1 MKKSFF
7 VWGSNLML
15 YMVAV
20 IGLIGLLN
28 YLSTRHYFRFDLTE
42 KGKYTLSDQTVKVL
56 KNLKTEVKTIAFVKD
71 EPSARRQVREAL
83 DGYRYHSEFFRW
95 KFVDPDKYPLTAK
108 KYGVLRYNSFV
119 VEGSD
124 GRKESFFGRLS
135 EENLTNSIVKVSS
148 DKVKKV
154 YFTGG
159 HGEKEIEGTKP
170 RDYRQIALAL
180 ENENFKPE
188 TLVLA
193 KIKKI
198 PDDASVIV
206 VAGPAKDLFEGELKM
221 IRDYLNGGGRALFL
235 VDPMTLKTTIDFLA
249 EYGIE
254 PMDNVIVDKY
264 SKTLG
269 GDYLSPA
276 VTSYNKEHPITKDF
290 KYITIFPLARSL
302 KPDGGNKNGRTV
314 EILATTLKDSWGES
328 SRKELAS
335 GRVAFNEKEDTY
347 GPLIIAAV
355 AEIEQKEKPKG
366 RKGELVVIGDSDF
379 AANSYIG
386 FGGNRDFFLNIIN
399 WLAGEEDRISIR
411 PKAAK
416 MDPIIFSN
424 NETYAVAGI
433 SIIGLPLIMLII
445 GVWVNVRRRRS

>member
-1 MKKSFF
+1 MKRSFF
-7 VWGSNLML
+7 AWGSNLML
-15 YMVAV
+15 YMIAV
-20 IGLIGLLN
+20 VGLIGLVN
-28 YLSTRHYFRFDLTE
+28 YLSARHYSRLDLTE
-42 KGKYTLSDQTVKVL
+42 KGKYTLSDQTVKTL
-56 KNLKTEVKTIAFVKD
+56 ENLKAEVKTVAFVKD
-71 EPSARRQVREAL
+71 DPGARRQAREML
-83 DGYRYHSEFFRW
+83 EGYRYHSRFFTW
-95 KFVDPDKYPLTAK
+95 EFVDPDKYPLTAK
-108 KYGVLRYNSFV
+108 KYKVLRYNTFV

-124 GRKESFFGRLS
+124 GRKESFSGRLT

-159 HGEKEIEGTKP
+159 HGEKDIEGTKP

-188 TLVLA
+188 TLVLTET
-193 KIKKI
+193 KKI
-198 PDDASVIV
+198 PADASVII
-206 VAGPAKDLFEGELKM
+206 VAGPAKDLLEGELKM
-221 IRDYLNGGGRALFL
+221 LRDYLNSGGRALFL
-235 VDPMTLKTTIDFLA
+235 VDPMTLKTTIAFLA

-276 VTSYNKEHPITKDF
+276 VTSYSKQHAVTKDF

-302 KPDGGNKNGRTV
+302 KPDGEKA
-314 EILATTLKDSWGES
+314 EILATTLDESWGES
-328 SRKELAS
+328 SRKELAD
-335 GRVAFNEKEDTY
+335 GRVAFNEQEDSY
-347 GPLIIAAV
+347 GPLILAAV
-355 AEIEQKEKPKG
+355 AEIENKANPQG
-366 RKGELVVIGDSDF
+366 RKGELIVIGDSDF

-386 FGGNRDFFLNIIN
+386 FGGNRDLFLNIAN
-399 WLAGEEDRISIR
+399 WLAGDVERISIR
-411 PKAAK
+411 PKAAD
-416 MDPIIFSN
+416 MDPMIFSQ

-433 SIIGLPLIMLII
+433 SIVGLPLLMLIV